1 MNDSSD
7 KIILNDM
14 KFFAYHGV
22 YPDEK
27 TNGQNF
33 IVDLELSTDLSVPG
47 KSDNLAHTIDYAKV
61 YDIVK
66 RIIEQD
72 SKQLLESLCEE
83 ISKTLLESFK
93 IESVRIKIKK
103 PDIKL
108 SGDEIGYAAIEIFRT
123 KF

>member
-7 KIILNDM
+7 KIILNNM

-22 YPDEK
+22 HPYEK
-27 TNGQNF
+27 KNGQNF
-33 IVDLELSTDLSVPG
+33 IVDLELYADLSIPS
-47 KSDNLAHTIDYAKV
+47 KSDNLNQTIDYSKV
-61 YDIVK
+61 YETVK

-72 SKQLLESLCEE
+72 SKNLLESLCED

-93 IESVRIKIKK
+93 IDAVRIKIKK

-108 SGDEIGYAAIEIFRT
+108 SGNEMGYAAIEIFRT
-123 KF
+123 NL

>member
-1 MNDSSD
+1 
-7 KIILNDM
+7 M

-27 TNGQNF
+27 KNGQNF
-33 IVDLELSTDLSVPG
+33 IVDLELYTNLSTAG
-47 KSDNLAHTIDYAKV
+47 KSDNLKHTIDYSNV
-61 YDIVK
+61 YE
-66 RIIEQD
+66 IIKQIMKTS
-72 SKQLLESLCEE
+72 SKNLLESLCEE

-93 IESVRIKIKK
+93 ISSVRIKIKK

-123 KF
+123 KI